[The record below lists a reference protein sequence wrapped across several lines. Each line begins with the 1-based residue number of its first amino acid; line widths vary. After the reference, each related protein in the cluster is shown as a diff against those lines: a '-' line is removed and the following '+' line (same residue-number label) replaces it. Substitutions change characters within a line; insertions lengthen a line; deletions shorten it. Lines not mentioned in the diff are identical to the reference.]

1 MCIHTFK
8 EIYYT
13 MGDVQNEGAVDF
25 TTYHEEYGGH
35 LDVTMSNDIIDELIN
50 LVYERFFEFAIYK
63 KTFDFFD
70 DSTSLSS
77 SDIRIIC
84 KRIDNIISMTYE
96 RYYPMLKA
104 YRDNTS
110 DPIPQLKSS
119 SSGKTRFN
127 DTPQDDD
134 LTDGYF
140 ADDDHATNVTASVS
154 ETSVDSGSLV
164 DRLDSLYKNWRDVMR
179 DWTSEF
185 KGLFMEV

>member
-1 MCIHTFK
+1 MCIHNYK

-13 MGDVQNEGAVDF
+13 MGDIQDLGSVDF
-25 TTYHEEYGGH
+25 ESYHETYSGG
-35 LDVTMSNDIIDELIN
+35 LDITTSNDIIDEVIL
-50 LVYERFFEFAIYK
+50 LVFQRFFEFAIYK
-63 KTFDFFD
+63 KIFPWFESNIEIDAAGV
-70 DSTSLSS
+70 
-77 SDIRIIC
+77 DIVC
-84 KRIDNIISMTYE
+84 KRIDNIINMTYE
-96 RYYPMLKA
+96 RYAPMLIQ
-104 YRDNTS
+104 YRANAS

-140 ADDDHATNVTASVS
+140 ADDDHATNVTASIS
-154 ETSVDSGSLV
+154 ESSVDSGSVV

-179 DWTSEF
+179 DWTNEF